1 MKQLKR
7 LILILVISLSFTG
20 IVKAQYYEMASHMT
34 DMLWPAL
41 SGNVNYKGYVEASY
55 LKGLGEERVD
65 FVDISTT
72 QGVKFAKWFY
82 MGVGAAVD
90 VMIPSTDFSLYKQD
104 ASVMVPL
111 YADFRFLIGNQ
122 SNVSVNLDVRM
133 GAAFVFD
140 DFHTNNGYLLE
151 DENFYLRPTL
161 SVRFPINKDR
171 PKQAISVGFSYQ
183 LLLNAWENGNYF
195 DEAKDFHNVGA
206 TIGFEW

>member
-82 MGVGAAVD
+82 MGVGAGVD
-90 VMIPSTDFSLYKQD
+90 IMLPSDGRNYNNPQ
-104 ASVMVPL
+104 VMVPL
-111 YADFRFLIGNQ
+111 YADFRFLFGNQ
-122 SNVSVNLDVRM
+122 SKVSANLDLRL
-133 GAAFVFD
+133 GAGFTF
-140 DFHTNNGYLLE
+140 NYNPN
-151 DENFYLRPTL
+151 ENFYLRPTL
-161 SVRFPINKDR
+161 GVRFPINKHK
-171 PKQAISVGFSYQ
+171 PKQALNVGFTYQ
-183 LLLNAWENGNYF
+183 LLVDGCKYW
-195 DEAKDFHNVGA
+195 DRHSIGA

>member
-7 LILILVISLSFTG
+7 LILILIISLSFTG
-20 IVKAQYYEMASHMT
+20 IAKAQYYEMASHMT

-90 VMIPSTDFSLYKQD
+90 VIVY
-104 ASVMVPL
+104 
-111 YADFRFLIGNQ
+111 LI
-122 SNVSVNLDVRM
+122 DI
-133 GAAFVFD
+133 A
-140 DFHTNNGYLLE
+140 HT
-151 DENFYLRPTL
+151 P
-161 SVRFPINKDR
+161 
-171 PKQAISVGFSYQ
+171 
-183 LLLNAWENGNYF
+183 
-195 DEAKDFHNVGA
+195 
-206 TIGFEW
+206 

>member
-20 IVKAQYYEMASHMT
+20 VAKAQFYEIANQIPQLLS
-34 DMLWPAL
+34 PAL
-41 SGNVNYKGYVEASY
+41 SGNFNYKGYVEVSY
-55 LKGLGEERVD
+55 LKGVGSDIFD
-65 FVDISTT
+65 FVDFSTT
-72 QGVKFAKWFY
+72 QGFKYRNWFF
-82 MGVGAAVD
+82 MGVGAGVD

-104 ASVMVPL
+104 ASVMVSL

-122 SNVSVNLDVRM
+122 SKVSVNLDVRM

-140 DFHTNNGYLLE
+140 NFHTNNGYLLE

-183 LLLNAWENGNYF
+183 LLLNAWENGHYF